1 MSPTILVIDD
11 DEAVRYAIR
20 RVARD
25 EGYTVALAAD
35 GEEGLAMVESVSP
48 ALVITDLIMPE
59 KEGLETIRALR
70 KRRPDLPIIAISGG
84 GRLVGRDFLDLA
96 RKLGAVET
104 LAKPFEPEQLVEA
117 IQRHLGAA
125 TPSEPSPSDA
135 ATLARAIG

>member
-25 EGYTVALAAD
+25 EGFTVALAANGD
-35 GEEGLAMVESVSP
+35 GGLALLESVSP

-59 KEGLETIRALR
+59 KEGLGTIRELR
-70 KRRPDLPIIAISGG
+70 KRRPDLPVIAISGG

-96 RKLGAVET
+96 RKLGAQET
-104 LAKPFEPEQLVEA
+104 LAKPFEPEQLVDA
-117 IQRHLGAA
+117 MRRQLRAV
-125 TPSEPSPSDA
+125 TPIEQSPSA
-135 ATLARAIG
+135 AIPLDRTIG